1 MVLVQVQAVDRAI
14 GELRTRVGEAR
25 TTFGDTPAM
34 RRLLNDVERLEIDV
48 RDLDAAQPA
57 ARVHVPSQPMVQ
69 IPDTPADPSLWVDA
83 DDEGIGGYHGPLR

>member
-1 MVLVQVQAVDRAI
+1 MAVVQVQAVDRAI
-14 GELRTRVGEAR
+14 GELRMRLRDVR
-25 TTFGDTPAM
+25 TTFGDTPAV

-57 ARVHVPSQPMVQ
+57 ASGPAEPRPLIT